1 MLHQFK
7 RMIHE
12 QNETVNKETKHKKES
27 YKDFP
32 GSPMVKNPPSHAGDM
47 GSIPSWET
55 KIPHAS
61 E

>member
-12 QNETVNKETKHKKES
+12 QNDIVNKETKHKKES